1 MPSFQQA
8 HTSMFWDMDELCKDQ
23 VLFTRK
29 NRHEHYENFGMI
41 EIQLPGKYKENFD
54 VSKVLHI
61 CTYQVVV
68 FLSIRSFIIIA
79 TTYTGTYTFKNIM
92 K

>member
-29 NRHEHYENFGMI
+29 NRHKYYENFGMI
-41 EIQLPGKYKENFD
+41 EIQLPEKYKENFD

-61 CTYQVVV
+61 CTYQAVV
-68 FLSIRSFIIIA
+68 FLYQSEALLLLPLPTLARTPSRI
-79 TTYTGTYTFKNIM
+79 
-92 K
+92 